1 MERNAVISLREKL
14 KAGKNLPVTVFIDN
28 MFETINE
35 ASMYQFTKW
44 DDENAILYSFRL
56 INPVFD
62 KIPSNRE
69 QAIRV
74 FAVDY
79 ECIQCMELSTLRL
92 ADLGDVVDSIGGI
105 DPKAKAGMINAFNK
119 LLDPNRFEINN
130 KDYNEIYGSNLDTSD
145 DYYNGKMPQSEAETR
160 RYKEHNKLVEEKI
173 EEEKKDPNYVESP
186 IKLAKK

>member
-1 MERNAVISLREKL
+1 
-14 KAGKNLPVTVFIDN
+14 

-145 DYYNGKMPQSEAETR
+145 DYYDGKMSQSEAETR

>member
-1 MERNAVISLREKL
+1 MERDAVISLREKL

-79 ECIQCMELSTLRL
+79 ECIQ
-92 ADLGDVVDSIGGI
+92 I
-105 DPKAKAGMINAFNK
+105 
-119 LLDPNRFEINN
+119 
-130 KDYNEIYGSNLDTSD
+130 
-145 DYYNGKMPQSEAETR
+145 
-160 RYKEHNKLVEEKI
+160 
-173 EEEKKDPNYVESP
+173 
-186 IKLAKK
+186 